1 MEEPQWNFS
10 HTEFFL
16 IGFSSLGEHR
26 RYLFLPFCV
35 MFIFSTVCNTSLLY
49 VIIRQ
54 RSLHAPMYVLIGSI
68 ACVDIVAPLLVAPR
82 MLFSFLSDRN
92 EISRAGCLLQM
103 FFVHFVCSFQSTIL
117 LGMAVDRYFA
127 IILPLR
133 YNDVV
138 NSENILRFA
147 LVYVLRNTIIIS
159 SMVILV
165 GRLTFCASNVLYH
178 CFCEHQL
185 VVNLACGDTTKNYI
199 AGFVNFCIPT
209 VDFLGLAYSYVA
221 IFVVIFRSA
230 AGESR
235 QKAIHTCGTHLIVI
249 FITYFSSMT
258 AFLAYRVKHA
268 IPADYRVLISCM
280 YFLVP
285 GCCNP
290 VIYGIRTK
298 EIREQLIKLF
308 HCTKIAPQYAKTP
321 NFKDGA
327 TSHDTATHS
336 QTPLCRNNPLQW
348 SRTTLPWKSCLWSP
362 SLHNYGMNG
371 GEEIEREDVS
381 VEPCQTSDPK
391 SLNPE
396 DH

>member
-1 MEEPQWNFS
+1 LGLRYIFIWNFS

-308 HCTKIAPQYAKTP
+308 HCTKIAPQYAKTV
-321 NFKDGA
+321 
-327 TSHDTATHS
+327 
-336 QTPLCRNNPLQW
+336 PL
-348 SRTTLPWKSCLWSP
+348 
-362 SLHNYGMNG
+362 
-371 GEEIEREDVS
+371 
-381 VEPCQTSDPK
+381 
-391 SLNPE
+391 
-396 DH
+396 